1 MSEFKVSDRIKNLE
15 SNPAYMGENCPPE
28 LAAEYILASLDDDRF
43 ERIEDSRNAPIEHYD
58 TLAKS
63 GRVDLIDIIGAHK
76 YGYADPNSTVMHDL
90 IINALSYDNGVAMH
104 IAKKWQRI
112 TRSNYDSMKSV
123 FVDMLFC
130 EYDRYKKNGLAEHYE
145 MLHMFDRGFDGKY
158 FNIKK

>member
-43 ERIEDSRNAPIEHYD
+43 ERIEDSRNAPVEHYD

-63 GRVDLIDIIGAHK
+63 GRVDLIDSIGAHK

-90 IINALSYDNGVAMH
+90 IINAFSYDNGLMMH
-104 IAKKWQRI
+104 IAKKWRRI
-112 TRSNYDSMKSV
+112 TRDKYDSMKSV
-123 FVDMLFC
+123 IVDMMFC
-130 EYDRYKKNGLAEHYE
+130 EYYNLV
-145 MLHMFDRGFDGKY
+145 
-158 FNIKK
+158 